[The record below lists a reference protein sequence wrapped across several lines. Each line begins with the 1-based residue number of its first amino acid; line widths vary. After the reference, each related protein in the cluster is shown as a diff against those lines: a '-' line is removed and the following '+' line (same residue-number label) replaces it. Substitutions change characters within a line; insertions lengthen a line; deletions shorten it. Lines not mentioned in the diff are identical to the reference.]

1 MRTYIHI
8 NLCLSLMGA
17 QLLFVV
23 AIDKTGNKV
32 SHSIYYGSYHNP
44 GNHCSIVYSAS
55 H

>member
-8 NLCLSLMGA
+8 NLCLSLMVA

-32 SHSIYYGSYHNP
+32 YTTHIAIITSS
-44 GNHCSIVYSAS
+44 SIVV
-55 H
+55 